1 VVTQASSAIPVV
13 PLYISILFKIMKAKG
28 THEDCIEQAVRLLNK
43 RLYGG
48 DLQLDATGRIR
59 IDDWEMAPEIQAA
72 VEEIWPKIT
81 SESLTELSDFEGY
94 QKNFLN
100 LFGFEIDGVDYE
112 AEVEVD
118 LPMPS
123 IG

>member
-28 THEDCIEQAVRLLNK
+28 THEDCIEQAVRLLNE